1 MAGPLRRASDRD
13 KRIVRL
19 IQKWLKAGVLDKGI
33 VVVEKKGTGQG
44 AVISPLLANVYL
56 HYVFDL
62 WAHRWRR
69 REAKGDVILVGYA
82 DDIVVGFQYES
93 DTKAFWDAMRERL
106 RAFSLSLHE
115 NKTRLIEFGRFAAQT
130 RERRGQGKPETFN
143 FLGFTFIC
151 GKTRAGRFLVVRKSR
166 ADRMRA
172 KLGEIKRGTAE
183 DDAPADRRTGE
194 TAVAGPLRLALLSC
208 SADELSGA
216 SDVP

>member
-194 TAVAGPLRLALLSC
+194 TAVAGPLRLARLSC